1 MPHPPVFIFLSRHR
15 RCHREE
21 LLVSQPWLRVQRRP
35 KCRGILDSVLVIAR
49 DNAAAANLG
58 LDIYGTPNAG
68 FVLAYG
74 DQFRSGV
81 TEQSGAS

>member
-1 MPHPPVFIFLSRHR
+1 M
-15 RCHREE
+15 
-21 LLVSQPWLRVQRRP
+21 
-35 KCRGILDSVLVIAR
+35 DSVLVIAR